1 MSLKRF
7 AKSISLTAII
17 LATAFLL
24 CSLMP
29 ALTVLACPFCSAVSV
44 TLAEQMSSK
53 DVVVACELVEN
64 LPAPED
70 SDELARARFKIIDV
84 LVGEQF
90 VKSGMTFEAIR
101 IGRYQD
107 GQTFFVMGVNPP
119 DVRWST
125 PMKAN
130 AEVLEYM
137 KALPDLPERGADR
150 LAFFQQYFEHENR
163 TLAMDAY
170 DEFAV
175 APYEELIE
183 LKDRM
188 DRSQLI
194 EFIKDPDTEI
204 NRRRLYLTMLG
215 VCGTEDDAD
224 MLEQIIESDSRKERR
239 GLDALIA
246 CYLNLKGD
254 DGIEL
259 IERLFLA
266 NPETEYTDVMKA
278 VSALRFHGAETDK
291 LSTEKIAAAVRN
303 VLDRREMADM
313 VVPDLARWEDWS
325 VMERLV
331 TMFRDSDKSDNFI
344 RVPVITYLQECPLPE
359 AKKHLAALK
368 EIDPVAYK
376 QASFFSIDF
385 GDADDSE
392 EMTDDSEEMTADSE
406 EMTAKTK
413 VVDEPSQSQDASQT
427 DAMSRGST
435 EATVPADAETPDQ
448 SRLPAVPVDQTYVVR
463 KVDLDDDEI
472 AVTAGN
478 DIEYG
483 STASMDSTRNARVVS
498 STPPVLASA
507 AESSQ
512 VNAPLASGAT
522 GGPVNLTWQIIL
534 FPMAASLVL
543 LMLLWSVVSGWFER
557 LIF

>member
-1 MSLKRF
+1 MFFKRLT
-7 AKSISLTAII
+7 KLISLTAIL
-17 LATAFLL
+17 LAGAILL

-29 ALTVLACPFCSAVSV
+29 ALSVLACPFCSAVSV
-44 TLAEQMSSK
+44 TLSEQMASK
-53 DVVVACELVEN
+53 DIVVACELVEN
-64 LPAPED
+64 LPPPED
-70 SDELARARFKIIDV
+70 SDDLARARFKITDV
-84 LVGEQF
+84 MVGEQF
-90 VKSGMTFEAIR
+90 VKPGMTFEAIR

-125 PMKAN
+125 PMKAD
-130 AEVLEYM
+130 AQVLEYM
-137 KALPDLPERGADR
+137 RALPALPERGADR
-150 LAFFQQYFEHENR
+150 LAFFQPYFEDENR

-188 DRSQLI
+188 DRPKLI
-194 EFIKDPDTEI
+194 EFIKNPDTEI

-215 VCGTEDDAD
+215 VCGTVDDAD
-224 MLEQIIESDSRKERR
+224 FLEKLIESDSRKERR

-254 DGIEL
+254 AGIEL

-278 VSALRFHGAETDK
+278 VSALRFHGAETEK

-303 VLDRREMADM
+303 VLDRKEMADM

-331 TMFRDSDKSDNFI
+331 TMFRESDKSDNFI
-344 RVPVITYLQECPLPE
+344 RVPVITYLQECPLPA
-359 AKKHLAALK
+359 AKEHLAELK

-392 EMTDDSEEMTADSE
+392 EMA
-406 EMTAKTK
+406 AKTS
-413 VVDEPSQSQDASQT
+413 VVDEPAQSQDASQSD
-427 DAMSRGST
+427 DASPATT
-435 EATVPADAETPDQ
+435 ETPVPAAETTPDQ
-448 SRLPAVPVDQTYVVR
+448 SHRPAISVDQTYVVR
-463 KVDLDDDEI
+463 KVDLDGEELVVSGADDSELK
-472 AVTAGN
+472 
-478 DIEYG
+478 YS
-483 STASMDSTRNARVVS
+483 STASMDPSRNPRAVS
-498 STPPVLASA
+498 ATSPVLASA
-507 AESSQ
+507 ADPSPI
-512 VNAPLASGAT
+512 NGPLASGAT
-522 GGPVNLTWQIIL
+522 ANPVNLTWQIIL
-534 FPMAASLVL
+534 FPMAASIVL